1 MVFLTVELAI
11 IALAMFI
18 CINCLFVYWAFLGGR
33 ADLNAARI
41 RLIFAFFLTVCLFRT
56 NLKPLTIFLYL
67 FLIAVCS
74 LIFTPAILTRLPKE
88 TNINYSTNI
97 KHYLSF
103 YLRYFAKPFYLMFV
117 YLVPAIVLIFIPEI
131 L

>member
-1 MVFLTVELAI
+1 MIFLTVELAI
-11 IALAMFI
+11 IAVAMFI
-18 CINCLFVYWAFLGGR
+18 CANCLFVYWAFLGGR

-41 RLIFAFFLTVCLFRT
+41 RLIFVFFLSVCLFRT
-56 NLKPLTIFLYL
+56 NIKPLTIFLYL
-67 FLIAVCS
+67 LLIAVYS
-74 LIFTPAILTRLPKE
+74 LIFTPVIFARMPKE

-97 KHYLSF
+97 KHYLNL

-117 YLVPAIVLIFIPEI
+117 YLIPAIVLIFIPEI